1 MLSCK
6 ELVAN
11 SSDLL
16 DSQLS
21 LRQRLAVQ
29 MHLAMCYRCRRFI
42 KQMRLSQRV
51 LRALPDAA
59 IPELDKL
66 AARLAEEARSRR

>member
-11 SSDLL
+11 SSDFL
-16 DSQLS
+16 DSQLN
-21 LRQRLAVQ
+21 LRQRLAVR

-42 KQMRLSQRV
+42 RQMRLSQRV
-51 LRALPDAA
+51 LRALPEQA
-59 IPELDKL
+59 IPELEEL
-66 AARLAEEARSRR
+66 SARLAEQRRLQR

>member
-11 SSDLL
+11 SSDFL

-21 LRQRLAVQ
+21 LRQRLAVR

-42 KQMRLSQRV
+42 KQMGLSQRV

-59 IPELDKL
+59 IPELEAL
-66 AARLAEEARSRR
+66 SARLAEQRRAQR

>member
-16 DSQLS
+16 DGQLN

-51 LRALPDAA
+51 LRALPEAA
-59 IPELDKL
+59 IPELDEL
-66 AARLAEEARSRR
+66 ASRLGEQARSQR

>member
-16 DSQLS
+16 DGQLS
-21 LRQRLAVQ
+21 LRQRVAVR
-29 MHLAMCYRCRRFI
+29 MHLAICYRCRRFI
-42 KQMRLSQRV
+42 KQMHLTQRV
-51 LRALPDAA
+51 LRALPEAA
-59 IPELDKL
+59 IPELEEL
-66 AARLAEEARSRR
+66 SARLAEQRRLRR